1 MKRHKSKEI
10 WAKILFAIYSYGHYI
25 KTSIRQP
32 LLRKILLL
40 PYAILDFLI
49 VRGVL
54 NCLFPY
60 QLEVGK
66 GLTIWHPY
74 GIVIHSQAIIGE
86 NVTIRQHVT
95 IGKAHDEGGLPIIG
109 NNVSIGAGAIII
121 DEIKIGD
128 NTVIG
133 ANAVVTKS
141 CPENAVLVGVPAKNI
156 SNSHVEM

>member
-1 MKRHKSKEI
+1 MKRHKGKEA

-25 KTSIRQP
+25 KKSIHQP
-32 LLRKILLL
+32 LLRKILLI
-40 PYAILDFLI
+40 PYIILDFLV
-49 VRGVL
+49 VRGLL

-60 QLEVGK
+60 PLEVGK

-95 IGKAHDEGGLPIIG
+95 IGKAHDEGGVPIIG
-109 NNVSIGAGAIII
+109 NNVSIGAGAVIIG
-121 DEIKIGD
+121 EIKIED

-141 CPENAVLVGVPAKNI
+141 CPANSILVGVPAKNI
-156 SNSHVEM
+156 SKLKG